1 MERKELLGFIKNHE
15 DLKQIIAEK
24 EGKNYTN
31 VKTTILTKYVDEY
44 NNGCGG
50 FGPYFTANLIA
61 IDTRQHQIQNNQIGR
76 KAVQG
81 TKGGFAVT
89 YNHGFKAFLNQIQ
102 GNQFCNILIIIYD

>member
-31 VKTTILTKYVDEY
+31 VKTTILAKYVDEY

-50 FGPYFTANLIA
+50 CSFITPITMFIVSLEEEGVLEPL
-61 IDTRQHQIQNNQIGR
+61 
-76 KAVQG
+76 
-81 TKGGFAVT
+81 VT
-89 YNHGFKAFLNQIQ
+89 QLGYIKK
-102 GNQFCNILIIIYD
+102 